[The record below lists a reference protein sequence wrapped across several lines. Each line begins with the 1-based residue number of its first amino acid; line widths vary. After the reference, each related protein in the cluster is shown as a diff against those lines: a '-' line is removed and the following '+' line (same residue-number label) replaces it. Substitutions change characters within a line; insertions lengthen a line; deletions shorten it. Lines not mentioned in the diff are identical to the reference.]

1 MDMTKPPTPDM
12 LEQLLLYAGL
22 AAAWIG
28 GESGRVLVAS
38 GAGGLVRWIFSER
51 RRIRDG
57 VVAVVGGAIS
67 GKYLWPFV
75 LWALRMDHTP
85 DNIAMAAFL
94 AGTIGMSLT
103 KVASA
108 LVESKIRGA
117 EK

>member
-1 MDMTKPPTPDM
+1 MDAMKPPTPGL
-12 LEQLLLYAGL
+12 LETLLLYAGI

-38 GAGGLVRWIFSER
+38 GAGGLSRWIFSER

-57 VVAVVGGAIS
+57 VVAVIGGAIS
-67 GKYLWPFV
+67 GTYLWPIV

-85 DNIAMAAFL
+85 DAIAMAAFV

-103 KVASA
+103 KVAGA
-108 LVESKIRGA
+108 LVETKVKGS